1 MSTIRVFLADDHALV
16 RAGFKSLLQ
25 TMEGIEVVGDAEDG
39 HMALELLKETSVD
52 VLLLDVSM
60 KRLNGLEVLERIHKI
75 NPKLRVI
82 MLSMHSN
89 EEYVL
94 QALKSGAGGYLLKDA
109 APLELELAV
118 RSVARGETYLSPAI
132 SKTVVNEYLRKDG
145 AVGQV
150 ARRSAFEELTTRQR
164 EILQL
169 IAEGHS
175 TKEIASKLDLSIKTV
190 DTHRTEL
197 MARLGIHDIAGL
209 VRYAIR
215 VGLVSSEK

>member
-1 MSTIRVFLADDHALV
+1 MNVIRVFLADDHALV

-39 HMALELLKETSVD
+39 HMALEFLKGKSVD

-60 KRLNGLEVLERIHKI
+60 KGLNGLEVLERIRKI

-94 QALKSGAGGYLLKDA
+94 RALKSGAGGYLLKDA
-109 APLELELAV
+109 APGELELAV

-132 SKTVVNEYLRKDG
+132 SKHVVDQYLRQG
-145 AVGQV
+145 RAHGQV
-150 ARRSAFEELTTRQR
+150 AQHAPFEDLTPRQR

-175 TKEIASKLDLSIKTV
+175 TKDIASKLDLSVKTV
-190 DTHRTEL
+190 DTHRSEL
-197 MARLGIHDIAGL
+197 MSRLGIHDIAGL

-215 VGLVSSEK
+215 VGLVSPEK

>member
-16 RAGFKSLLQ
+16 RAGFRSLLQ
-25 TMEGIEVVGDAEDG
+25 SFEGIEVVGEAEDG
-39 HMALELLKETSVD
+39 HATLEFLKEKQAD
-52 VLLLDVSM
+52 ILLLDISM
-60 KRLNGLEVLERIHKI
+60 TGLNGLEVLGRV
-75 NPKLRVI
+75 PKVSPQTRVI
-82 MLSMHSN
+82 MLSMHAN
-89 EEYVL
+89 EEYVSL
-94 QALKSGAGGYLLKDA
+94 SLKAGAGGYLLKDA
-109 APLELELAV
+109 GPGELELAV
-118 RSVARGETYLSPAI
+118 RSVARGDIYLSPAV
-132 SKTVVNEYLRKDG
+132 SKQIVDAYLRRG
-145 AVGQV
+145 RANGPV
-150 ARRSAFEELTTRQR
+150 AQHAPFEELTSRQR

-215 VGLVSSEK
+215 VGLVSPEK

>member
-39 HMALELLKETSVD
+39 HKALELLKEKTVD

-60 KRLNGLEVLERIHKI
+60 KGLNGLEVLERIHKI

-215 VGLVSSEK
+215 VGLVSPEK